1 VPELLGEQATDTRNV
16 LRTLARG
23 RHTLATGEIRSKDAA
38 AEWAVG
44 RPPSAH
50 RPALARARA
59 VYLGEEDERRDGVDA
74 GGCAEY
80 LVRMIGERQ
89 PA

>member
-23 RHTLATGEIRSKDAA
+23 RHSLATGEIRSKDAA
-38 AEWAVG
+38 AEWAVV
-44 RPPSAH
+44 R
-50 RPALARARA
+50 LRARGRT
-59 VYLGEEDERRDGVDA
+59 VGGVDA